1 MLITLFC
8 RCSSRTYLL
17 RQLKILGMNAEGLK
31 TFYCSNIR
39 SLLSYVA
46 PAWCTLLGDTDSNRL
61 EKTQHASDF
70 TWSRSLPILAR
81 FLLELSQRHFSKIAS
96 DSSHPLFSRIMFNS
110 CRMSSRNNTLYR
122 PQRCRTQKRAKS
134 FFQFF
139 LSESNKWFTWIFVFS
154 FNFFIYVHIQY
165 YRSSDRECLIKWIWI
180 WIWCQ

>member
-39 SLLSYVA
+39 SLLNYAA
-46 PAWCTLLGDTDSNRL
+46 PAWFTLLGDTDSNRL
-61 EKTQHASDF
+61 DKAQRIA
-70 TWSRSLPILAR
+70 TWVILADQVYEDRLEMLSLPILAR

-110 CRMSSRNNTLYR
+110 GRMSSRNNTLYR

-134 FFQFF
+134 FFKFF
-139 LSESNKWFTWIFVFS
+139 ISESNKWFTCMYMYICVF
-154 FNFFIYVHIQY
+154 F
-165 YRSSDRECLIKWIWI
+165 
-180 WIWCQ
+180 